1 MHEVKYTDYKLSPAS
16 FQAWLRDTFGD
27 PSIVVECKNGYF
39 VFNLQDGVD
48 LTEDHDLEIYRKLRG
63 YKRWPQPWAFD
74 GSSPF
79 ADQRVIFVYIYQKLF
94 EPSKEE
100 IVILEPKECTY
111 GYSEEVATSPAGLQ
125 QHLLHNREDP
135 HCCMIF
141 ITSEDS
147 RAPLNSS
154 YESFTYLSSFYQ
166 IPASFLDFVS
176 SFGYTKLP
184 KDYHMTGFNGLDT
197 LDESGES
204 ILQIPRLGRSG
215 CEHST
220 QYLLRSVEKDVGPTS
235 KPVWKIR
242 QMVVHHQYDFITGKS
257 FWLNIK
263 TNGLMQERIK
273 EAIADDPSLGPTPA
287 DGLAKSFSATL
298 LTHLIHL
305 QWCDDS
311 WRHCINDFEKEVR
324 DVLEKATTARVDQQP
339 VFSTIVKHVLTM
351 RSTMNGND
359 APDAPKSPVSSEGS
373 TVLPVTSE
381 KPVTATDTKNDGVEK
396 QLEKFMV
403 LDTFSINEMQRLY
416 HLGEELE
423 AFRLVMQLNRQT
435 LRDIIE
441 HYEDLAKRDNFPAE
455 LKASC
460 KPALASFTRRVERIR
475 KNLEIRVT
483 QVESLIA
490 WLQEGKA
497 LFDGILQY
505 RSVQVSHM
513 FTESSHIQS
522 EKMEKIAYKTEKE
535 TISMHVITCVTLA
548 FLPGTFVA
556 AFFQSGLIEI
566 NQAASGVQG
575 AVTFHPGAFKLFACI
590 CFPLMFLT
598 FVLWVF
604 LFKYLARRAKR
615 REQRGT
621 V

>member
-48 LTEDHDLEIYRKLRG
+48 LTE
-63 YKRWPQPWAFD
+63 
-74 GSSPF
+74 SSSYPRNLLKPC
-79 ADQRVIFVYIYQKLF
+79 QRRHTLVNAHQSLIKIKEKLF

-111 GYSEEVATSPAGLQ
+111 
-125 QHLLHNREDP
+125 
-135 HCCMIF
+135 
-141 ITSEDS
+141 DS

-242 QMVVHHQYDFITGKS
+242 QMAVHHQYDFITGKS

-359 APDAPKSPVSSEGS
+359 APDAPESPGLLRAALVKVDDRFRKHVMPYLQVSSEGS
-373 TVLPVTSE
+373 TVLPVRSE
-381 KPVTATDTKNDGVEK
+381 KPVTATNTKNDGVEK

-441 HYEDLAKRDNFPAE
+441 HYEDLANRDNFPAE
-455 LKASC
+455 LKVFC
-460 KPALASFTRRVERIR
+460 KPALVSFTRRVERIR

-566 NQAASGVQG
+566 NQAASGVRG

-598 FVLWVF
+598 FVLWVL

-615 REQRGT
+615 REVLGK

>member
-1 MHEVKYTDYKLSPAS
+1 
-16 FQAWLRDTFGD
+16 
-27 PSIVVECKNGYF
+27 
-39 VFNLQDGVD
+39 
-48 LTEDHDLEIYRKLRG
+48 
-63 YKRWPQPWAFD
+63 
-74 GSSPF
+74 
-79 ADQRVIFVYIYQKLF
+79 
-94 EPSKEE
+94 
-100 IVILEPKECTY
+100 
-111 GYSEEVATSPAGLQ
+111 
-125 QHLLHNREDP
+125 
-135 HCCMIF
+135 
-141 ITSEDS
+141 
-147 RAPLNSS
+147 
-154 YESFTYLSSFYQ
+154 
-166 IPASFLDFVS
+166 
-176 SFGYTKLP
+176 
-184 KDYHMTGFNGLDT
+184 MTGFSGLDT
-197 LDESGES
+197 LDESNDS

-220 QYLLRSVEKDVGPTS
+220 QYLLRSVEIDKGPTK

-242 QMVVHHQYDFITGKS
+242 QMAVHHQYDFITGKS

-263 TNGLMQERIK
+263 TNDLMQERIK
-273 EAIADDPSLGPTPA
+273 EAIADDPSLGSTPA

-311 WRHCINDFEKEVR
+311 WRQCINDFEKEVR

-339 VFSTIVKHVLTM
+339 GFSMIAKRVLTI

-359 APDAPKSPVSSEGS
+359 APNAPESPGLLRAARLKFDDGFWKPVMSYLQVSSEGP

-381 KPVTATDTKNDGVEK
+381 KPVTATGTTNDGVEK

-403 LDTFSINEMQRLY
+403 LDTFSISEMQRLY
-416 HLGEELE
+416 HLGQELE

-455 LKASC
+455 LKGSC

-522 EKMEKIAYKTEKE
+522 EKMEQIAYKTEKE

-556 AFFQSGLIEI
+556 S
-566 NQAASGVQG
+566 
-575 AVTFHPGAFKLFACI
+575 
-590 CFPLMFLT
+590 LMQPYIS
-598 FVLWVF
+598 V
-604 LFKYLARRAKR
+604 
-615 REQRGT
+615 RGT
-621 V
+621 QNPEIRAFRGEIH